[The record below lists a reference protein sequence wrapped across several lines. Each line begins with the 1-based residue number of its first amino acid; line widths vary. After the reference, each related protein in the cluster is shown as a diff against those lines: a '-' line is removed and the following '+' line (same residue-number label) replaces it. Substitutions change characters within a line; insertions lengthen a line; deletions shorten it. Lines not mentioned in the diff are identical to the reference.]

1 MLCLESEAL
10 RIPGRSVESIIS
22 VRPGPVGLLRS
33 APASPS
39 LGTAESLV
47 PPTAVRA
54 RFFKYRFTE
63 PGATDW
69 WQRTPL
75 KGDVPQLYLPPKAE

>member
-22 VRPGPVGLLRS
+22 VRPGPVGLLRP
-33 APASPS
+33 APASS
-39 LGTAESLV
+39 SSDAAESLV

-69 WQRTPL
+69 WQRTQL
-75 KGDVPQLYLPPKAE
+75 KGDVPKLYLPPKAE

>member
-1 MLCLESEAL
+1 M
-10 RIPGRSVESIIS
+10 S
-22 VRPGPVGLLRS
+22 VRPGPVGLLRP
-33 APASPS
+33 APASS
-39 LGTAESLV
+39 SSDAAESLV

-69 WQRTPL
+69 WQRTQL
-75 KGDVPQLYLPPKAE
+75 KGDVPKLYLPPKAE

>member
-1 MLCLESEAL
+1 M
-10 RIPGRSVESIIS
+10 
-22 VRPGPVGLLRS
+22 
-33 APASPS
+33 
-39 LGTAESLV
+39 

-69 WQRTPL
+69 WQRTQL
-75 KGDVPQLYLPPKAE
+75 KGDVPKLYLPPKAE

>member
-10 RIPGRSVESIIS
+10 RVPWPFCRRL

-33 APASPS
+33 APASS
-39 LGTAESLV
+39 SSDAAESLV

-69 WQRTPL
+69 WQRTQL
-75 KGDVPQLYLPPKAE
+75 KGDVPKLYLPPKAE

>member
-1 MLCLESEAL
+1 M
-10 RIPGRSVESIIS
+10 IS

-33 APASPS
+33 TNSSSSDA
-39 LGTAESLV
+39 AESLV

-69 WQRTPL
+69 WQRTQL
-75 KGDVPQLYLPPKAE
+75 KGDVPKLYLPPKAE